1 MSKRRKSHK
10 TKYSHL
16 TRELLALELA
26 AGNRTIDAIAFD
38 LGVSRGTL
46 TYLLRLHG
54 IKAPQHKP
62 APELIK
68 RVSEHGQAK
77 LSPREAQMLELIGQ
91 GISIHKAMKQIR
103 IGSTAK
109 TAIMHR
115 LRELGAIEPINQQ
128 RYRVL
133 IDNYEI
139 VTDEPVRRLPQAPS
153 ETRPSRRHTYAT
165 VTPEQAAYLRQHY
178 GTVPRTQLARAL
190 GIDKV
195 TVNNMILQ
203 LRLGS

>member
-1 MSKRRKSHK
+1 MSKYSGV
-10 TKYSHL
+10 TKEMLQAAVDAGKQHQEIAD
-16 TRELLALELA
+16 EL
-26 AGNRTIDAIAFD
+26 NVP
-38 LGVSRGTL
+38 LGSMA
-46 TYLLRLHG
+46 YLLRLHG
-54 IKAPQHKP
+54 VKVPQHKRT
-62 APELIK
+62 PEPIK
-68 RVSEHGQAK
+68 RVSEHGQVK
-77 LSPREAQMLELIGQ
+77 LSAREAQMLELIGQ

-109 TAIMHR
+109 SAIMHR

-133 IDNYEI
+133 VDSYEI
-139 VTDEPVRRLPQAPS
+139 VADEPVRQQAPPS

-165 VTPEQAAYLRQHY
+165 VTHDQAAYIREHY
-178 GTVPRTQLARAL
+178 GTVPRSVIARAL
-190 GIDKV
+190 GVDKV